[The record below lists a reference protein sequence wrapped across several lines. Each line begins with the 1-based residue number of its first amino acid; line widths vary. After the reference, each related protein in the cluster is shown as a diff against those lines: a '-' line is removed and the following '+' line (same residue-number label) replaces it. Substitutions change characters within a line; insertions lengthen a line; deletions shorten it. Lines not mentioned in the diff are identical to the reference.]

1 MVRRDKKRKETL
13 ANKPPIFENL
23 RSPTNALTDWLAD
36 WLALQVLT
44 WLINKCVICSQIDD
58 IAQLAMA
65 SLFDE
70 RDFEE
75 ALGKT
80 TGTLPGIL
88 LKTELRWYLLVSDL
102 LSVRIT
108 LGRKYGLSEEKPLL
122 KSRQARLSFLVGL
135 WFLLWHIPKLLL
147 ILFSS
152 CFKPQWCW
160 LPAAACH
167 LPSVAKFTQEL
178 FCFPPLGALVK
189 MLPDLVT

>member
-1 MVRRDKKRKETL
+1 MARRDKKRKETL

-44 WLINKCVICSQIDD
+44 LLINKCVICSQIDD

-88 LKTELRWYLLVSDL
+88 LKTELR
-102 LSVRIT
+102 
-108 LGRKYGLSEEKPLL
+108 
-122 KSRQARLSFLVGL
+122 
-135 WFLLWHIPKLLL
+135 
-147 ILFSS
+147 
-152 CFKPQWCW
+152 
-160 LPAAACH
+160 
-167 LPSVAKFTQEL
+167 
-178 FCFPPLGALVK
+178 
-189 MLPDLVT
+189 